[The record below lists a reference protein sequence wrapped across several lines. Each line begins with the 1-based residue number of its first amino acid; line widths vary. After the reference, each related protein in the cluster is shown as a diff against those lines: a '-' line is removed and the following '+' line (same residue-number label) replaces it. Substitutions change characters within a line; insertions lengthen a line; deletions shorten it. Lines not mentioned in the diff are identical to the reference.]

1 VSEFQ
6 EFPKIPRW
14 SRRIIV
20 TEKIDGT
27 NGLVWVS
34 GDGEVKAGS
43 RSRWITPEQDNHG
56 FARWVEANKED
67 LKQLGPGYHYG
78 EWWGSGINRG
88 YGLKEK
94 RWSLLNTSKWGET
107 RPKCCHVVP
116 VLYDGMMSQ
125 DRILIA
131 LDDLRR
137 LGSKAAEGYMKPEGV
152 VIFHLGGNLYFK
164 KTLEN
169 DEVPKSLAGKEA

>member
-27 NGLVWVS
+27 NGLVWI
-34 GDGEVKAGS
+34 GGNGEVKAGS
-43 RSRWITPEQDNHG
+43 RSRWISPEQDNHG
-56 FARWVEANKED
+56 FARWVEANRED
-67 LKQLGPGYHYG
+67 LKELGPGYHYG
-78 EWWGSGINRG
+78 EWWGLGINRG

-94 RWSLLNTSKWGET
+94 RWSLLNTSKWGES

-116 VLYDGMMSQ
+116 TLYDGDMSENA
-125 DRILIA
+125 ILSA
-131 LDDLRR
+131 LGDLGTN
-137 LGSKAAEGYMKPEGV
+137 GSAAAPGFKDPEGV

-164 KTLEN
+164 KTLKN
-169 DEVPKSLAGKEA
+169 DEQPKSLVEN